1 MDKKLSQLEAETK
14 VVDDV
19 TDDALEREDADL
31 QTKVDQAKVNRRL
44 LNWLTRFSCRFQNCL
59 WALWH

>member
-14 VVDDV
+14 VVDGV

-44 LNWLTRFSCRFQNCL
+44 LN
-59 WALWH
+59 